1 MAVAVMLLDYG
12 NGSDAHTL
20 ALMMAMVV
28 MLVRTTL
35 PLAPSRWIIRI
46 GPGAQP
52 DQPENLK
59 LACALRVE
67 PLSGRCDPRP
77 RWHRDRCPRR
87 PRAVRAQVHPPA
99 SGTEC
104 S

>member
-1 MAVAVMLLDYG
+1 
-12 NGSDAHTL
+12 
-20 ALMMAMVV
+20 MMAMVV

-67 PLSGRCDPRP
+67 PLDAAT
-77 RWHRDRCPRR
+77 HRDRCPR
-87 PRAVRAQVHPPA
+87 PTARAVRAQVHPPA
-99 SGTEC
+99 SGAEC

>member
-1 MAVAVMLLDYG
+1 MMAVAVMLTDYG
-12 NGSDAHTL
+12 NGTDAHSV

-28 MLVRTTL
+28 MLVRTSS

-67 PLSGRCDPRP
+67 PLDAAT
-77 RWHRDRCPRR
+77 HRDRHPR
-87 PRAVRAQVHPPA
+87 PRAVRAQVHPR
-99 SGTEC
+99 
-104 S
+104 